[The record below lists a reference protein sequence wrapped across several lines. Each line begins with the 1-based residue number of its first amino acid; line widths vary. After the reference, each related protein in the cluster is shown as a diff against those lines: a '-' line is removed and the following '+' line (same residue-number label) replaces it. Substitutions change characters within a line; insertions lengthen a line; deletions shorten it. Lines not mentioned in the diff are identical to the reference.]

1 LIYWPTLFIEPAM
14 RHSSALVWTGTVVVS
29 LVFLVSYFRAY
40 WLDDRGMLRIVAMQ
54 VLLGLA
60 LAPINGGAWVLF
72 VYAAAFVGQTENT
85 ARAVR
90 LIGVITGM
98 GVVAAMLSHTPLY
111 YVATA
116 LVITPLIGAIN
127 LHYSQL
133 GRANANL
140 HRARGDIEHLA
151 TVAERERIARD
162 MHDVLGHTLSMIV
175 LKAELA
181 SKLAERDPARAIAE
195 IREVEQVARQALH
208 EVRATIGGY
217 RATLGE
223 EAGRARALLDAA
235 GIACEIDVPHV
246 QLDRN
251 REEVLA
257 LALREAVTNV
267 VRHSGARRVAIRVSE
282 RGEDWQL
289 EVVDDG
295 RGGECVEG
303 SGLRGMRARVEAV
316 GGTLFRTRDNG
327 TRLTVRL

>member
-1 LIYWPTLFIEPAM
+1 M
-14 RHSSALVWTGTVVVS
+14 RHSSALVWAATIVVS
-29 LVFLVSYFRAY
+29 VVFLASYFRAY
-40 WLDDRGMLRIVAMQ
+40 WLDDKGVLRIVALQ

-60 LAPINGGAWVLF
+60 LAPMNGGAWVLF

-85 ARAVR
+85 VRAVR
-90 LIGVITGM
+90 MIGVVTAI
-98 GVVAAMLSHTPLY
+98 GVVAAMISHTPLY

-133 GRANANL
+133 GRANASL
-140 HRARGDIEHLA
+140 QRARVDIEHLA

-181 SKLAERDPARAIAE
+181 SKVAERDPARAIAE
-195 IREVEQVARQALH
+195 IREVEQVARQALQ

-223 EAGRARALLDAA
+223 EAARARALLDAA
-235 GIACEIDVPHV
+235 GIAGEIDVPHV
-246 QLDRN
+246 ELDRN
-251 REEVLA
+251 RDEVLA
-257 LALREAVTNV
+257 LALREAVTNI
-267 VRHSGARRVAIRVSE
+267 VRHSGARRVTIRLAE
-282 RGEDWQL
+282 CGDNWQL
-289 EVVDDG
+289 EVLDDG
-295 RGGECVEG
+295 GGGDDVEG